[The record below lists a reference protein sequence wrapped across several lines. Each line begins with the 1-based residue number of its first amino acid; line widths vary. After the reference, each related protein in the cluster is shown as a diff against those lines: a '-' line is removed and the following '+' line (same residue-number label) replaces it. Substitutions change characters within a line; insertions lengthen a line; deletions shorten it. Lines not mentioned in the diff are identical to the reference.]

1 MQPRCRIS
9 PLIRP
14 SSATLVLVTELRLN
28 GKTEDGLYLSLHDN
42 EGNEFTVRISDTLRS
57 TVNQQRLMAV
67 PATDEPVVSIKE
79 IQRLLRAGQTAEQIA
94 RDNNVSIEKVERFA
108 GPILSERIYIID
120 QAQQIAIRKEG
131 GRDAVTLLG
140 VVISRLAPRNIDSS
154 ELSWDTW
161 RLEDGTW
168 TIELHYPNSSGVGI
182 AQWNFDPTLRTVT
195 SLDENAR
202 WMMGDEPAPRQLP
215 TPGLVPTEASH
226 PSERRVI
233 DVYSEFR
240 KEVSEEELEDVVEEI
255 REVPRLAVIREEPD
269 DEASRDGIT
278 ARAKV
283 PSWDEIMFGIKPED
297 K

>member
-1 MQPRCRIS
+1 M
-9 PLIRP
+9 
-14 SSATLVLVTELRLN
+14 TELRLN

-42 EGNEFTVRISDTLRS
+42 EGNEFTVRVSDTLRS
-57 TVNQQRLMAV
+57 TVNQPRLMAV
-67 PATDEPVVSIKE
+67 PETDEPAVSIKE

-120 QAQQIAIRKEG
+120 QAQQITIRKEG

-161 RLEDGTW
+161 RLEDGKW

-182 AQWNFDPTLRTVT
+182 AQWNFDSILRTVT

-215 TPGLVPTEASH
+215 TPGLVPTETSH

>member
-1 MQPRCRIS
+1 
-9 PLIRP
+9 
-14 SSATLVLVTELRLN
+14 VTELRLN
-28 GKTEDGLYLSLHDN
+28 GKTEDGLHLSLHDKD
-42 EGNEFTVRISDTLRS
+42 GNEFTVRVSDTLRS
-57 TVNQQRLMAV
+57 AVNQQRLVAV
-67 PATDEPVVSIKE
+67 VSHDEPSISIKE
-79 IQRLLRAGQTAEQIA
+79 IQRLLRAGHTADQIA
-94 RDNNVSIEKVERFA
+94 RENNISIDKVERFA

-120 QAQQIAIRKEG
+120 QAQQIVIRKEG

-168 TIELHYPNSSGVGI
+168 TIELHYPNSTGVGI
-182 AQWNFDPTLRTVT
+182 AQWNFDSILRTVI
-195 SLDENAR
+195 SMDENAR

-215 TPGLVPTEASH
+215 TAGLVPTEASH

-240 KEVSEEELEDVVEEI
+240 KEVTQVDLEDVVEPI

>member
-1 MQPRCRIS
+1 M
-9 PLIRP
+9 
-14 SSATLVLVTELRLN
+14 LVTELRLN
-28 GKTEDGLYLSLHDN
+28 GKTEDGLHLSLHDN
-42 EGNEFTVRISDTLRS
+42 DGNEFTVRVSDTLRA

-67 PATDEPVVSIKE
+67 PTNPEPTVSIKE
-79 IQRLLRAGQTAEQIA
+79 IQRLLRAGQTSDQIA
-94 RDNNVSIEKVERFA
+94 RENNISIEKIERFA

-120 QAQQIAIRKEG
+120 QAQQIVIRKEG

-168 TIELHYPNSSGVGI
+168 TIELHYPNSTGVGI
-182 AQWNFDPTLRTVT
+182 AQWSFDATLRTVT
-195 SLDENAR
+195 SMDENAR

-226 PSERRVI
+226 PSERRII

-240 KEVSEEELEDVVEEI
+240 KEVPAVEDEIEETVEEI

>member
-1 MQPRCRIS
+1 M
-9 PLIRP
+9 
-14 SSATLVLVTELRLN
+14 TELRLN
-28 GKTEDGLYLSLHDN
+28 GKTDDGLHLSLTDSD
-42 EGNEFTVRISDTLRS
+42 GNQYTVRVSDTLRA
-57 TVNQQRLMAV
+57 TVNAQRLAV
-67 PATDEPVVSIKE
+67 VPQSADASIPIKE

-94 RDNNVSIEKVERFA
+94 RDNNVALEKIERFA

-131 GRDAVTLLG
+131 GREPVTLLG

-154 ELSWDTW
+154 ELAWDTW

-182 AQWNFDPTLRTVT
+182 AQWSFDSTKRTVA
-195 SLDENAR
+195 SMDENAR
-202 WMMGDEPAPRQLP
+202 WMMGDEPTPRQLP
-215 TPGLVPTEASH
+215 TAGLIPTESSH
-226 PSERRVI
+226 PSERRII
-233 DVYSEFR
+233 DVYTEFR
-240 KEVSEEELEDVVEEI
+240 REEPAVEIEDETLEEV

-269 DEASRDGIT
+269 DEATRDGIT

>member
-1 MQPRCRIS
+1 
-9 PLIRP
+9 
-14 SSATLVLVTELRLN
+14 VTELRLN
-28 GKTEDGLYLSLHDN
+28 GKTDDGLHLSLHDAD
-42 EGNEFTVRISDTLRS
+42 GNEFTVRVSDSLRS
-57 TVNQQRLMAV
+57 AVNQQRLVAV
-67 PATDEPVVSIKE
+67 VSNDQPTISIKE
-79 IQRLLRAGQTAEQIA
+79 IQRLLRAGQTADQIA
-94 RDNNVSIEKVERFA
+94 RENNISIEKVERFA

-120 QAQQIAIRKEG
+120 QAQQIVIRKEG

-182 AQWNFDPTLRTVT
+182 AQWSFDSVVRTIT
-195 SLDENAR
+195 SMDENAR

-215 TPGLVPTEASH
+215 TPGLVPTETSH
-226 PSERRVI
+226 PSERRII

-240 KEVSEEELEDVVEEI
+240 KEVSEEEIEDVVEEI

-297 K
+297 KA

>member
-1 MQPRCRIS
+1 
-9 PLIRP
+9 
-14 SSATLVLVTELRLN
+14 VTELRLN
-28 GKTEDGLYLSLHDN
+28 GKTDDGLYLSLHDN
-42 EGNEFTVRISDTLRS
+42 DGNEFTVRVSDTLRA

-67 PATDEPVVSIKE
+67 PKNDEPTVSIKE
-79 IQRLLRAGQTAEQIA
+79 VQRLLRAGQTTDQIA
-94 RDNNVSIEKVERFA
+94 REYNISIEKVERFA
-108 GPILSERIYIID
+108 GPILSERVYIID

-131 GRDAVTLLG
+131 GRDAVTLLD

-161 RLEDGTW
+161 RLENGTW
-168 TIELHYPNSSGVGI
+168 TIELHYPNSTGVGI
-182 AQWNFDPTLRTVT
+182 AQWSFDATLRTVT
-195 SLDENAR
+195 SMDENAR

-215 TPGLVPTEASH
+215 TPGLVPTETSH

-240 KEVSEEELEDVVEEI
+240 KEATEQEINDVVEEI

>member
-1 MQPRCRIS
+1 M
-9 PLIRP
+9 
-14 SSATLVLVTELRLN
+14 LVTELRLN
-28 GKTEDGLYLSLHDN
+28 GKTEDGLHLSLQDN
-42 EGNEFTVRISDTLRS
+42 DGNEYTVRVSDTLRA

-67 PATDEPVVSIKE
+67 PTNLEPTVSIKE
-79 IQRLLRAGQTAEQIA
+79 IQRLLRAGQTSDQIA
-94 RDNNVSIEKVERFA
+94 RENNISIEKIERFA

-120 QAQQIAIRKEG
+120 QAQQIVIRKEG

-168 TIELHYPNSSGVGI
+168 TIELHYPNSTGVGI
-182 AQWNFDPTLRTVT
+182 AQWNFDAVLRTVI
-195 SLDENAR
+195 SMDENAR

-215 TPGLVPTEASH
+215 TPGLVPTETSH
-226 PSERRVI
+226 PSERRII

-240 KEVSEEELEDVVEEI
+240 KENLQDELEEEIEPI

>member
-1 MQPRCRIS
+1 
-9 PLIRP
+9 
-14 SSATLVLVTELRLN
+14 VTELRLN
-28 GKTEDGLYLSLHDN
+28 GKTEDGLHLSLQDN
-42 EGNEFTVRISDTLRS
+42 DGNEYTVRVSDTLRA

-67 PATDEPVVSIKE
+67 PTNLEPTVSIKE
-79 IQRLLRAGQTAEQIA
+79 IQRLLRAGQTSDLIA
-94 RDNNVSIEKVERFA
+94 RENNISIEKIERFA

-120 QAQQIAIRKEG
+120 QAQQIVIRKEG

-168 TIELHYPNSSGVGI
+168 TIELHYPNSTGVGI
-182 AQWNFDPTLRTVT
+182 AQWNFDAVLRTVI
-195 SLDENAR
+195 SMDENAR

-215 TPGLVPTEASH
+215 TPGLVPTETSH
-226 PSERRVI
+226 PSERRII

-240 KEVSEEELEDVVEEI
+240 KENLQDELEEEIEPI

>member
-1 MQPRCRIS
+1 M
-9 PLIRP
+9 
-14 SSATLVLVTELRLN
+14 TELRLG

-42 EGNEFTVRISDTLRS
+42 EGNEFTVRVSDTLRA

-67 PATDEPVVSIKE
+67 PTNDEPTISIKE

-94 RDNNVSIEKVERFA
+94 RENSTTIEKVERFA

-120 QAQQIAIRKEG
+120 QAQQIVIRKEG
-131 GRDAVTLLG
+131 GREAVTLLG
-140 VVISRLAPRNIDSS
+140 TVISRLAPRNIDSS

-168 TIELHYPNSSGVGI
+168 TLELHYPNSSGIGI
-182 AQWNFDPTLRTVT
+182 AQWSFDSILRTVT
-195 SLDENAR
+195 SMDENAR
-202 WMMGDEPAPRQLP
+202 WMMGDDPAPRQLP
-215 TPGLVPTEASH
+215 TPALIPTESSH
-226 PSERRVI
+226 PSERRII

-240 KEVSEEELEDVVEEI
+240 KETPDQELEEDIAPV

-269 DEASRDGIT
+269 DEATRDGIT

-297 K
+297 GK

>member
-1 MQPRCRIS
+1 
-9 PLIRP
+9 
-14 SSATLVLVTELRLN
+14 VTELRLN
-28 GKTEDGLYLSLHDN
+28 GKTEDGLHLSLHDN
-42 EGNEFTVRISDTLRS
+42 DGNEFTIRVSDTLRA

-67 PATDEPVVSIKE
+67 PTNLEPTVSIKE
-79 IQRLLRAGQTAEQIA
+79 IQRLLRAGQTADQIA
-94 RDNNVSIEKVERFA
+94 REYDVSIEKIERFA

-120 QAQQIAIRKEG
+120 QAQQIVIRKEG

-168 TIELHYPNSSGVGI
+168 TIELHYPNNTGVGI
-182 AQWNFDPTLRTVT
+182 AQWSFDATLRTVI
-195 SLDENAR
+195 SMDENAR
-202 WMMGDEPAPRQLP
+202 WMMGDEPTPRQLP
-215 TPGLVPTEASH
+215 TPGFVPTEASH

-240 KEVSEEELEDVVEEI
+240 KENLQDDIEEEIAPI

-297 K
+297 KPL

>member
-1 MQPRCRIS
+1 M
-9 PLIRP
+9 
-14 SSATLVLVTELRLN
+14 TELRLD

-42 EGNEFTVRISDTLRS
+42 DGNEFTVRVSDTLRA

-67 PATDEPVVSIKE
+67 PTNDEPTVSIKE
-79 IQRLLRAGQTAEQIA
+79 IQRLLRAGQTAEQVA
-94 RDNNVSIEKVERFA
+94 RENNITIEKVERFA

-120 QAQQIAIRKEG
+120 QAQQIVIRKEG

-140 VVISRLAPRNIDSS
+140 TVISRLAPRNIDSS

-168 TIELHYPNSSGVGI
+168 TLELHYPNSSGIGI
-182 AQWNFDPTLRTVT
+182 AQWSFDSILRTVT
-195 SLDENAR
+195 SMDENAR
-202 WMMGDEPAPRQLP
+202 WMMGDDPAPRQLP
-215 TPGLVPTEASH
+215 TPALVPTESSH
-226 PSERRVI
+226 PSERRII

-240 KEVSEEELEDVVEEI
+240 KESPDQELDEDIEPV

-269 DEASRDGIT
+269 DEATRDGIT

-297 K
+297 DK

>member
-1 MQPRCRIS
+1 VQPRCLTS
-9 PLIRP
+9 VLIRP
-14 SSATLVLVTELRLN
+14 SSTTLVLVTELRLN
-28 GKTEDGLYLSLHDN
+28 GKTDDGLHLSLHDKD
-42 EGNEFTVRISDTLRS
+42 GNEFTVRVSDTLRA
-57 TVNQQRLMAV
+57 TVNQQRLMSV
-67 PATDEPVVSIKE
+67 PTTDEPFVSIKE
-79 IQRLLRAGQTAEQIA
+79 VQRLLRAGQTAEQIA
-94 RDNNVSIEKVERFA
+94 RDNNISIEKIERFA
-108 GPILSERIYIID
+108 GPIISERIYIID
-120 QAQQIAIRKEG
+120 QAQQITIRKEG
-131 GRDAVTLLG
+131 GREAVTLLG
-140 VVISRLAPRNIDSS
+140 VVISRLAPRNIDSA
-154 ELSWDTW
+154 ELSWDSW

-168 TIELHYPNSSGVGI
+168 TIELHYPNNTGVGI
-182 AQWNFDPTLRTVT
+182 AQWNFDATLRTVV
-195 SLDENAR
+195 SMDENAR

-226 PSERRVI
+226 PSERRII

-240 KEVSEEELEDVVEEI
+240 KEATEEEIEEIVEEI

>member
-1 MQPRCRIS
+1 M
-9 PLIRP
+9 
-14 SSATLVLVTELRLN
+14 TELRLG

-42 EGNEFTVRISDTLRS
+42 DGNEFTVRVSDTLRA

-67 PATDEPVVSIKE
+67 PSNDEPTVSIKE
-79 IQRLLRAGQTAEQIA
+79 IQRLLRAGQTAEQVA
-94 RDNNVSIEKVERFA
+94 RENNTTIEKVERFA

-120 QAQQIAIRKEG
+120 QAQQIVIRKEG

-140 VVISRLAPRNIDSS
+140 TVISRLAPRNIDSS

-168 TIELHYPNSSGVGI
+168 TLELHYPNSSGTGI
-182 AQWNFDPTLRTVT
+182 AQWSFDSILRTVT
-195 SLDENAR
+195 SMDENAR
-202 WMMGDEPAPRQLP
+202 WMMGDDPAPRQLP
-215 TPGLVPTEASH
+215 TPALVPTESSH
-226 PSERRVI
+226 PSERRII

-240 KEVSEEELEDVVEEI
+240 KESPDQELEEDIEPV

-269 DEASRDGIT
+269 DEATRDGIT

-297 K
+297 GK

>member
-1 MQPRCRIS
+1 M
-9 PLIRP
+9 
-14 SSATLVLVTELRLN
+14 LVTELRLN
-28 GKTEDGLYLSLHDN
+28 GKTEDGLHLSLHDN
-42 EGNEFTVRISDTLRS
+42 DGNEFTVRVSDTLRA

-67 PATDEPVVSIKE
+67 PTNLEPTVSIKE
-79 IQRLLRAGQTAEQIA
+79 IQRLLRAGQTSDQIA
-94 RDNNVSIEKVERFA
+94 RENNISIEKIERFA

-120 QAQQIAIRKEG
+120 QAQQIVIRKEG

-168 TIELHYPNSSGVGI
+168 TIELHYPNSTGVGI
-182 AQWNFDPTLRTVT
+182 AQWNFDAVLRTVI
-195 SLDENAR
+195 SMDENAR

-215 TPGLVPTEASH
+215 TPGLVPTETSH
-226 PSERRVI
+226 PSERRII

-240 KEVSEEELEDVVEEI
+240 KENLQDELEEEIEPI

>member
-1 MQPRCRIS
+1 M
-9 PLIRP
+9 
-14 SSATLVLVTELRLN
+14 TELRLN
-28 GKTEDGLYLSLHDN
+28 GKTEDGLHLSLHDKD
-42 EGNEFTVRISDTLRS
+42 GNEFTVRVSDTLRS
-57 TVNQQRLMAV
+57 AVNQQRLVAV
-67 PATDEPVVSIKE
+67 VSHDEPSISIKE
-79 IQRLLRAGQTAEQIA
+79 IQRLLRAGHTADQIA
-94 RDNNVSIEKVERFA
+94 RENNISIDKVERFA

-120 QAQQIAIRKEG
+120 QAQQIVIRKEG

-182 AQWNFDPTLRTVT
+182 AQWSFDSTLRTVT
-195 SLDENAR
+195 SMDENAR

-226 PSERRVI
+226 PSERRII

-240 KEVSEEELEDVVEEI
+240 KDVTEQDLENVVEEI

-269 DEASRDGIT
+269 DEAARDGIT

-297 K
+297 KA

>member
-1 MQPRCRIS
+1 
-9 PLIRP
+9 
-14 SSATLVLVTELRLN
+14 
-28 GKTEDGLYLSLHDN
+28 
-42 EGNEFTVRISDTLRS
+42 
-57 TVNQQRLMAV
+57 MAV
-67 PATDEPVVSIKE
+67 PTTDEPTVSIKE
-79 IQRLLRAGQTAEQIA
+79 VQRLLRAGQTAEQIA
-94 RDNNVSIEKVERFA
+94 RDNNISIEKIERFA

-168 TIELHYPNSSGVGI
+168 TIELHYPNNTGVGI
-182 AQWNFDPTLRTVT
+182 AQWNFDATLRTVT
-195 SLDENAR
+195 SMDENAR

-226 PSERRVI
+226 PSERRII

-240 KEVSEEELEDVVEEI
+240 KEVTEEEIEDIVEEI